1 MGDSMLCPLCGQRKA
16 RRACPALR
24 EQICAVCCGTKRL
37 TEIRC
42 PSDCAYLA
50 TAREHPPA
58 VAVRQQQRDVAALVG
73 YMRDFSERQSQLFF
87 LIATFLLRYEPPE
100 LHPLV
105 DEDVAEASA
114 AIAATFETASRG
126 VIYEHRPNSLSA
138 ERLASELRPLLAK
151 VSDQGGESA
160 RRDSAVVLRR
170 VEAAAREVG
179 RSAGG
184 GGRAFIDLL
193 GRVVNVRAL
202 ENRETSSDDSAPRLI
217 IP

>member
-1 MGDSMLCPLCGQRKA
+1 
-16 RRACPALR
+16 
-24 EQICAVCCGTKRL
+24 
-37 TEIRC
+37 
-42 PSDCAYLA
+42 
-50 TAREHPPA
+50 
-58 VAVRQQQRDVAALVG
+58 VRQQQRDVAALVG
-73 YMRDFSERQSQLFF
+73 YMHDFSERQSRLLF

-138 ERLASELRPLLAK
+138 ERLVSELRPLLAK

-160 RRDSAVVLRR
+160 RRDAAVVLRR
-170 VEAAAREVG
+170 VEVAAREVG
-179 RSAGG
+179 RAAGG
-184 GGRAFIDLL
+184 SRRAFVDLL
-193 GRVVNVRAL
+193 GRVVNSTAH
-202 ENRETSSDDSAPRLI
+202 ESPETSPDAGPPRLI

>member
-1 MGDSMLCPLCGQRKA
+1 MLCPLCGQRKA

-42 PSDCAYLA
+42 PSDCTYLA

-73 YMRDFSERQSQLFF
+73 YMQDFSERQSQLFF

-105 DEDVAEASA
+105 DDDVAQASA

-126 VIYEHRPNSLSA
+126 VIYEHRPNSLPA

-184 GGRAFIDLL
+184 SRRAFIDLL
-193 GRVVNVRAL
+193 GRVVNVKAL